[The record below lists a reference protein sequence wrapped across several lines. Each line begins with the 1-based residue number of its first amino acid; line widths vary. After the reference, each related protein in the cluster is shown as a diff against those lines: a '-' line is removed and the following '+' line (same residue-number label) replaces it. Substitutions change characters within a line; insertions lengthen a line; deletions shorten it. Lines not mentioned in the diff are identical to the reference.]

1 MASGFG
7 PTFWETVK
15 SPPEMPGLS
24 RPVWLT
30 IAASVP
36 TALGWYGYYKFSVEE
51 ELFYDE
57 LRREGRTSGFGGYVR
72 LLLLLLPLLLPLL
85 LLRTPAHARPAPAL
99 LGDQVT
105 PFSQVRHPDPV
116 LVVPDPRHPWK
127 PLRRAGGGR
136 IG

>member
-7 PTFWETVK
+7 PGFWETVK

-72 LLLLLLPLLLPLL
+72 LLLLLCCCYCCRCYYCGRSVPTVCTRPPRPRTTSRPSNAVLPG
-85 LLRTPAHARPAPAL
+85 TAP
-99 LGDQVT
+99 
-105 PFSQVRHPDPV
+105 
-116 LVVPDPRHPWK
+116 
-127 PLRRAGGGR
+127 
-136 IG
+136 